1 MEGHPTPRE
10 QEVVM
15 SYNEICRCCLYSIV
29 KMNVRLITSSF
40 SCHIGTEKL
49 ATVSTMRI
57 GSVRQDLQ
65 SSTFYFQGKEKVTQP
80 SLLQTYIRTEKAE
93 EGLGGSNS
101 NKVTLVG
108 H

>member
-1 MEGHPTPRE
+1 MFVQHCQDEWQADYIVFLFPHRYRE
-10 QEVVM
+10 IG
-15 SYNEICRCCLYSIV
+15 NSI
-29 KMNVRLITSSF
+29 N
-40 SCHIGTEKL
+40 
-49 ATVSTMRI
+49 VSTMRI

-80 SLLQTYIRTEKAE
+80 SILQTYIRTEKAE

-101 NKVTLVG
+101 NKATLVG